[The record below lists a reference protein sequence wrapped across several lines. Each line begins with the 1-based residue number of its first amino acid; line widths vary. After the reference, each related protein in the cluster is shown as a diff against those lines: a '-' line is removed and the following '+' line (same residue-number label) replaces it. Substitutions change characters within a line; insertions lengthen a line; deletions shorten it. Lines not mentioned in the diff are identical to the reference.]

1 MKVGGRSGRRSAPC
15 WRIVC
20 SCSFDNMAVI
30 VCGDISN
37 LVTQIDEFQTHN
49 KVQFV
54 RQTITKD
61 FGSDGTVLFEFCI
74 TFYTV

>member
-1 MKVGGRSGRRSAPC
+1 
-15 WRIVC
+15 
-20 SCSFDNMAVI
+20 MAVI

-37 LVTQIDEFQTHN
+37 LLTQIDEYQTHN